1 MGKAT
6 ITERLDKH
14 DREIAAIRKLLLS
27 GMKMLNN
34 LAAAQHDLAAAQR
47 DLAAA
52 QRETD
57 RQLRETNK
65 QLRAFIQSL
74 RRGGNG
80 HSKRRVL

>member
-6 ITERLDKH
+6 TERLDKH
-14 DREIAAIRKLLLS
+14 DREIAAIRKLLLN
-27 GMKMLNN
+27 GMKMLN
-34 LAAAQHDLAAAQR
+34 

-74 RRGGNG
+74 QRVGNG
-80 HSKRRVL
+80 HSKRSIL